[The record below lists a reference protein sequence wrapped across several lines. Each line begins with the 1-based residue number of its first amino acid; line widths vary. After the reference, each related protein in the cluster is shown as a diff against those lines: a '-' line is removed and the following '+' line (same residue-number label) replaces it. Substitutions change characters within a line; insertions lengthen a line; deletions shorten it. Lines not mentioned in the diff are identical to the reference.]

1 MTKISLPNQANT
13 LTLSEL
19 NTLISDADIVSP
31 SSTDTLTNKRITNRV
46 LSEASNTSVTINSN
60 SYDVY
65 EAYAQTAS
73 ILFNNPTG
81 TPTNQQILQLIIAS
95 STTAA
100 RAITYGTDF
109 VSSTI
114 TLPTTTAATTQ
125 PITITLQYH
134 SNYTGG
140 GKWVC
145 KGVA

>member
-1 MTKISLPNQANT
+1 MCIRDSVN
-13 LTLSEL
+13 
-19 NTLISDADIVSP
+19 SD
-31 SSTDTLTNKRITNRV
+31 
-46 LSEASNTSVTINSN
+46 

-65 EAYAQTAS
+65 EAYAQTTA

-95 STTAA
+95 STTTA
-100 RAITYGTDF
+100 RAITYGSAF

-114 TLPTTTAATTQ
+114 TLPTTTTATTQ

-134 SNYTGG
+134 SNYAGG